1 VRVDRIVTFDGDL
14 DRAAAGDAVTLVL
27 ADHADIG
34 RGDVLARSGAAPEIT
49 DQFAAHLMW
58 LDEHPPLPSRTYQLR
73 IGTRMVPASI
83 TALRHRIDIET
94 GGKVAGRTLSVSDI
108 RFASSHAPE

>member
-1 VRVDRIVTFDGDL
+1 
-14 DRAAAGDAVTLVL
+14 VTLVL

-73 IGTRMVPASI
+73 IGTRMVPGVN
-83 TALRHRIDIET
+83 
-94 GGKVAGRTLSVSDI
+94 GGQDPRKDGGTRCCCRSEA
-108 RFASSHAPE
+108 FSS